1 MIMKN
6 RLLNLLLVLLMVCS
20 FSSCSLFGYDL
31 QEDYDYEYTPGNA
44 YLEQTA
50 YGFIQSRKDIDM
62 GILYQAIERV
72 GFKEEY
78 EASDR
83 TFIVMN
89 DVAFVAYFQTKK
101 YAGLENMSDKDIKD
115 LLNSLMLEEAV
126 TSLDL
131 TINPVAMSPINKNKT
146 MYMWINTV
154 TGYNMRIHYAAVATA
169 GTSVVTSNIRP
180 TNGVIHV
187 VDKYPLN

>member
-1 MIMKN
+1 MKN
-6 RLLNLLLVLLMVCS
+6 RLLNSLLVLIVTCS

-44 YLEQTA
+44 YLDQTA
-50 YGFIQSRKDIDM
+50 YEFIQSRKEIDM
-62 GILYQAIERV
+62 GILCQAVDRV
-72 GFKEEY
+72 GFKDEY
-78 EASDR
+78 EAADR
-83 TFIVMN
+83 TYIVMN

-115 LLNSLMLEEAV
+115 LLNSLMLEEPV
-126 TSLDL
+126 SSLDL
-131 TINPVAMSPINKNKT
+131 
-146 MYMWINTV
+146 WINTV

-169 GTSVVTSNIRP
+169 GTPVVTSNIRP

>member
-1 MIMKN
+1 MKN
-6 RLLNLLLVLLMVCS
+6 RLLNSLLVLIVTCS

-44 YLEQTA
+44 YLNQTA
-50 YGFIQSRKDIDM
+50 YEFIQSRKEIDM
-62 GILYQAIERV
+62 GILCQAVDRV
-72 GFKEEY
+72 GFKDEY

-83 TFIVMN
+83 TYIVMN
-89 DVAFVAYFQTKK
+89 DIAFVAYFQSKK
-101 YAGLENMSDKDIKD
+101 YAGLDNMSDKDIKD
-115 LLNSLMLEEAV
+115 LLNSLMLEEPIS
-126 TSLDL
+126 SLDL
-131 TINPVAMSPINKNKT
+131 TINPIAMKPINRDKK

-169 GTSVVTSNIRP
+169 GTPVVTSNIRT

>member
-1 MIMKN
+1 MKN
-6 RLLNLLLVLLMVCS
+6 RLLNSLLVLIVTCS

-44 YLEQTA
+44 YLNQTT
-50 YGFIQSRKDIDM
+50 YEFIQSRKEIDM
-62 GILYQAIERV
+62 GILCQAVDRV
-72 GFKEEY
+72 GFKDEY

-83 TFIVMN
+83 TYIVMN
-89 DVAFVAYFQTKK
+89 DVAFVAYFQSKK
-101 YAGLENMSDKDIKD
+101 YAGLDNMSDKDIKD
-115 LLNSLMLEEAV
+115 LLNSLMLEEPIS
-126 TSLDL
+126 SLDL
-131 TINPVAMSPINKNKT
+131 TINPIAMKPINRDKKI
-146 MYMWINTV
+146 YMWINTV

-169 GTSVVTSNIRP
+169 GTPVVTSNIRP

>member
-1 MIMKN
+1 MKN
-6 RLLNLLLVLLMVCS
+6 RLLNSLLVLIVTCS

-44 YLEQTA
+44 YLNQTA
-50 YGFIQSRKDIDM
+50 YEFIQSRKEIDM
-62 GILYQAIERV
+62 GILSQAVDRV
-72 GFKEEY
+72 GFKDEY

-83 TFIVMN
+83 TYIVMN
-89 DVAFVAYFQTKK
+89 DVAFVAYFQSKK
-101 YAGLENMSDKDIKD
+101 YAGLDNMSDKDIKD
-115 LLNSLMLEEAV
+115 LLNSLMLEEPIS
-126 TSLDL
+126 SLDL
-131 TINPVAMSPINKNKT
+131 TINPIAMKPINRDKK

>member
-1 MIMKN
+1 MKN
-6 RLLNLLLVLLMVCS
+6 RLLNSLLVLIVTCS

-44 YLEQTA
+44 YLNQTT
-50 YGFIQSRKDIDM
+50 YEFIQSRKEIDM
-62 GILYQAIERV
+62 GILCQAVDRV
-72 GFKEEY
+72 GFKDEY

-83 TFIVMN
+83 TYIVMN
-89 DVAFVAYFQTKK
+89 DVAFVAYFQSKK
-101 YAGLENMSDKDIKD
+101 YAGLDNMSDKDIKD
-115 LLNSLMLEEAV
+115 LLNSLMLEEPIS
-126 TSLDL
+126 SLDL
-131 TINPVAMSPINKNKT
+131 TINPIAMKPINRDKK

-169 GTSVVTSNIRP
+169 GTPVVTSNIRP

>member
-1 MIMKN
+1 MKN
-6 RLLNLLLVLLMVCS
+6 RLLNSLLVLIVTCS
-20 FSSCSLFGYDL
+20 FPSCSLFGYDL

-44 YLEQTA
+44 YLNQTA
-50 YGFIQSRKDIDM
+50 YEFIQSRKEIDM
-62 GILYQAIERV
+62 GILCQAVDRV
-72 GFKEEY
+72 GFKDEY

-83 TFIVMN
+83 TYIVMN
-89 DVAFVAYFQTKK
+89 DIAFVAYFQSKK
-101 YAGLENMSDKDIKD
+101 YAGLDNMSDKDIKD
-115 LLNSLMLEEAV
+115 LLNSLMLEEPIS
-126 TSLDL
+126 SLDL
-131 TINPVAMSPINKNKT
+131 TINPIAMKPINRDKK

-169 GTSVVTSNIRP
+169 GTPVVTSNIRP

>member
-1 MIMKN
+1 M
-6 RLLNLLLVLLMVCS
+6 
-20 FSSCSLFGYDL
+20 FGYDL

-44 YLEQTA
+44 YLDQTA
-50 YGFIQSRKDIDM
+50 YEFIQSRKEIDM
-62 GILYQAIERV
+62 GILCQAVDRV
-72 GFKEEY
+72 GFKDEY

-83 TFIVMN
+83 TYIVMN

-101 YAGLENMSDKDIKD
+101 YAGLDNMSDKDIKD
-115 LLNSLMLEEAV
+115 LLNSLMLEEPIS
-126 TSLDL
+126 SLDL
-131 TINPVAMSPINKNKT
+131 TINPIAMKPINRDKK

-154 TGYNMRIHYAAVATA
+154 TGYSMRIHYVAVATA
-169 GTSVVTSNIRP
+169 GTPVVTSNIRP